1 MDYACGDAELY
12 REVLSDYRDM
22 IHEKADVIERAA
34 ADKDLERYT
43 IEVHSLKSTSK
54 SVGALKLSETAAELE
69 ACGSAGDWDT
79 ILEKTPA
86 LLMKYRELYDVI
98 SPYCR
103 EKEPQTAA
111 KKEFDRAAVLGL
123 LGQFSACMEE
133 FDSIRGEEIAGKLA
147 EYAYEPPM
155 DGYMEQIG
163 KAMNNF
169 DYDTC
174 KEVSQT
180 WQQRLT
186 GEDNGTEGSED
197 GESI

>member
-1 MDYACGDAELY
+1 
-12 REVLSDYRDM
+12 
-22 IHEKADVIERAA
+22 
-34 ADKDLERYT
+34 
-43 IEVHSLKSTSK
+43 
-54 SVGALKLSETAAELE
+54 
-69 ACGSAGDWDT
+69 
-79 ILEKTPA
+79 
-86 LLMKYRELYDVI
+86 
-98 SPYCR
+98 
-103 EKEPQTAA
+103 
-111 KKEFDRAAVLGL
+111 
-123 LGQFSACMEE
+123 MEE